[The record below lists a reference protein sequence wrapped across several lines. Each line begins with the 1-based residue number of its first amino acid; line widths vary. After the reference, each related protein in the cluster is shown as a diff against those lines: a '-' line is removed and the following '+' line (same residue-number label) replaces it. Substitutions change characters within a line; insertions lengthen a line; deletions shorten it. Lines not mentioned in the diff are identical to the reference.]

1 MFGKVKSLRE
11 LFEIQLRYAYD
22 CEQKLSNKGIPS
34 MIDNAASSDLRGA
47 LQEHLRETQHQIARL
62 DQVFALVGIEA
73 NAKDNDVL
81 DELIGAAED
90 SVSNIEATD
99 LRDAALIVN
108 GNLVEHYEI
117 ALYGSLAAFA
127 RSLGQ
132 QKASDLLQETLQ
144 EEKNADKKL
153 TQIAETILNLK
164 AARSQTA

>member
-22 CEQKLSNKGIPS
+22 CEQKLFNKGIPS
-34 MIDNAASSDLRGA
+34 MIDNAKSSDLRGA
-47 LQEHLRETQHQIARL
+47 LQAHLQETQRQIARL
-62 DQVFALVGIEA
+62 DQVFPLVGIEPST
-73 NAKDNDVL
+73 KDNDVL
-81 DELIGAAED
+81 DELMTAAED
-90 SVSNIEATD
+90 SVSNIESPD

-127 RSLGQ
+127 QSLGLQ
-132 QKASDLLQETLQ
+132 EASDLLQETLQ

-153 TQIAETILNLK
+153 TQIAETVMNPK
-164 AARSQTA
+164 AARGQTA